1 MLGILFG
8 YFLILGGYF
17 LDMFLY
23 LGNIFGIAFGL
34 PIFIIIYSIRL
45 IDTGSPFFYQERVGK
60 NMKGFMLVKFRTM
73 VGGGG
78 ASALPSDFS
87 SNQPPTAATIGT

>member
-1 MLGILFG
+1 MLIAF
-8 YFLILGGYF
+8 
-17 LDMFLY
+17 
-23 LGNIFGIAFGL
+23 FGIAFGL

-73 VGGGG
+73 AKGT
-78 ASALPSDFS
+78 ASVTSPLVNPNAI
-87 SNQPPTAATIGT
+87 TKIGVFYVKLNWMNYRNYRMFYVRK